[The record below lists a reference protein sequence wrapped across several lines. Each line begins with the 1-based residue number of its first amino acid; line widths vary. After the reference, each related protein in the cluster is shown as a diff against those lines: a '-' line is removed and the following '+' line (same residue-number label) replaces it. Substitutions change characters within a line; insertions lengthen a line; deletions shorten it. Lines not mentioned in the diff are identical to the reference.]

1 MERNRKGEDFMEYV
15 IETQNL
21 CKSYRGK
28 AAVSSLNMHVQK
40 GDIYGF
46 IGRNGAGKSTIMNA
60 LQPGPSYGRK
70 HFSFWKISG
79 YAFRPQAYGG
89 SD

>member
-46 IGRNGAGKSTIMNA
+46 IG
-60 LQPGPSYGRK
+60 
-70 HFSFWKISG
+70 
-79 YAFRPQAYGG
+79 
-89 SD
+89 